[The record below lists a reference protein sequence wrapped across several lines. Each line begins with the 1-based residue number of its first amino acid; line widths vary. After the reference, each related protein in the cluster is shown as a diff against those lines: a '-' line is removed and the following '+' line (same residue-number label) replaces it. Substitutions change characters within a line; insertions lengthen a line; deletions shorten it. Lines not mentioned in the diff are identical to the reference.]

1 MYAEGF
7 HPKEVDFMV
16 VDNHPTLLNV
26 TLHPSKVGATQ
37 PPHLWQPPWLGLIK
51 HQEVSKVSGES
62 ETDHS
67 LITLAFSYF
76 SKAKTLAPIFTLE
89 YYCLFFIFVEIF
101 R

>member
-26 TLHPSKVGATQ
+26 TLHPSKVGNNENNQ
-37 PPHLWQPPWLGLIK
+37 LHLWQPPWLGIIK
-51 HQEVSKVSGES
+51 HHEDMTELTEIGKRGDRSLFFGFLSQANVLVIFSLEQICLVLI
-62 ETDHS
+62 S
-67 LITLAFSYF
+67 LIL
-76 SKAKTLAPIFTLE
+76 
-89 YYCLFFIFVEIF
+89 V